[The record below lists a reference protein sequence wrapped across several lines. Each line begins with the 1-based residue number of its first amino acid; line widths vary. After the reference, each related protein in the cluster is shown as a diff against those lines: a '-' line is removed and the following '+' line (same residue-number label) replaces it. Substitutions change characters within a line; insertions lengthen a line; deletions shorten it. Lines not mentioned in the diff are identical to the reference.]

1 MDTLSRLLDEET
13 AAPTLESLA
22 TSIADLSKNID
33 VFYSLFCGA
42 AIFLMQCG
50 FAMLCAG
57 SVRQKNV
64 KNIMLKNL
72 LDACGGALGYYA
84 VGFGVAYEDGAFL
97 GTSGGRF
104 FLSNYD
110 NYIDFF
116 FQFTFA
122 ATAATIVAGTVAE
135 RCKMVAYLCYSLM
148 LTGFVYPVVVHAIW
162 NSAGF
167 LSSFNDDPFLG
178 VGMIDFAGSGVVHM
192 TGGATALIAAI
203 VLGPRIG
210 RFYDEDGNP
219 LDKPGEFAP
228 HSVSLQVLGTFI
240 LWFGWYGFN
249 PGSTLNIST
258 PGYGDI
264 AALAAVTTTLAAA
277 AGAVSSM
284 FFDTLLGF
292 LGEGEAEYDLTM
304 AMNGCLGGLVAIT
317 AGCSTV
323 EPWAAI
329 IIGLI
334 GGVVYVLASKLLIK
348 LKIDDAV
355 DAIPV
360 HFFNGMWGC
369 IATGLFASRRYVTMT
384 YKDTYSPGLFYGSG
398 SLLACE
404 ICGILFIIAWVAAIM
419 TPFFFA
425 LNMLGMFRVDPIEEK
440 VGLDISHHKGA
451 AYDLT
456 GPAEGDVA
464 ELAEKRATA
473 HGKSGF
479 EDSA

>member
-1 MDTLSRLLDEET
+1 
-13 AAPTLESLA
+13 
-22 TSIADLSKNID
+22 
-33 VFYSLFCGA
+33 
-42 AIFLMQCG
+42 MQLG

-64 KNIMLKNL
+64 KNIMLKNI
-72 LDACGGALGYYA
+72 LDACGGALGYWA
-84 VGFGVAYEDGAFL
+84 IGFGVAYEGGAFI
-97 GTSGGRF
+97 GTSGPRF
-104 FLSNYD
+104 FLKGYS

-135 RCKMVAYLCYSLM
+135 RCKMAAYLCYSIM
-148 LTGFVYPVVVHAIW
+148 LTAFVYPVVVHAIW
-162 NSAGF
+162 NGDGF
-167 LSSFNDDPFLG
+167 LSAFASFGEDEITGEAFDNRFLN

-192 TGGATALIAAI
+192 TGGFTALLAAVI
-203 VLGPRIG
+203 LGPRLG
-210 RFYDEDGNP
+210 RFYDEEGNP
-219 LDKPGEFAP
+219 LDNPASFAP
-228 HSVSLQVLGTFI
+228 HTVALQDLGTII

-249 PGSTLNIST
+249 PGSTLMIS
-258 PGYGDI
+258 PGGYGDV
-264 AALAAVTTTLAAA
+264 AALCAVTTTLAAA

-292 LGEGEAEYDLTM
+292 MAEGEAEYDLTM
-304 AMNGCLGGLVAIT
+304 AMNGSLSGLVGIT

-323 EPWAAI
+323 EPWAAVA
-329 IIGLI
+329 IGAI
-334 GGVVYVLASKLLIK
+334 AGPVYVLSSKLLIM

-360 HFFNGMWGC
+360 HFFNGIWGC
-369 IATGLFASRRYVTMT
+369 IATGLFASRRMVSMT
-384 YKDTYSPGLFYGSG
+384 YGDDWSPGVFYGGG
-398 SLLACE
+398 SLIVCE
-404 ICGILFIIAWVAAIM
+404 ICGVLFIIAWVLGTM
-419 TPFFFA
+419 GPFFYV
-425 LNMLGMFRVDPIEEK
+425 LKMLGMFRVDPIEEK

-456 GPAEGDVA
+456 GPDKADVD

-473 HGKSGF
+473 HGKEGF

>member
-1 MDTLSRLLDEET
+1 MDRIISRQLDE
-13 AAPTLESLA
+13 PTDSEKLA
-22 TSIADLSKNID
+22 FLIAGTD

-64 KNIMLKNL
+64 KNIMLKNI
-72 LDACGGALGYYA
+72 LDACGGALGYYTI
-84 VGFGVAYEDGAFL
+84 GFGVAYEGGAFL
-97 GTSGGRF
+97 GTSGPRF
-104 FLSNYD
+104 FLNGYT

-135 RCKMVAYLCYSLM
+135 RCKMAAYLCYSIM
-148 LTGFVYPVVVHAIW
+148 LTAFVYPVVVHAIW

-167 LSSFNDDPFLG
+167 LSSFADEPWQG

-192 TGGATALIAAI
+192 TGGITALIAAVI
-203 VLGPRIG
+203 LGPRIG

-219 LDKPGEFAP
+219 LDKPASFAP
-228 HSVSLQVLGTFI
+228 HSVALQVLGTFI

-249 PGSTLNIST
+249 PGSTLAIS
-258 PGYGDI
+258 PAGYGDV
-264 AALAAVTTTLAAA
+264 AALCAVTTTLSAAS
-277 AGAVSSM
+277 GAVSSM
-284 FFDTLLGF
+284 FFDTILGF
-292 LGEGEAEYDLTM
+292 LAEGEAEYDLTM
-304 AMNGCLGGLVAIT
+304 AMNGALSGLVGIT

-323 EPWAAI
+323 EPWAAVV
-329 IIGLI
+329 IGLI
-334 GGVVYVLASKLLIK
+334 SGPVYVLSSKLLVK

-360 HFFNGMWGC
+360 HFFNGIWGC
-369 IATGLFASRRYVTMT
+369 IATGLFASSRWVSLT
-384 YKDTYSPGLFYGSG
+384 YGDSYSPGLFYGSG
-398 SLLACE
+398 KLLLCE
-404 ICGILFIIAWVAAIM
+404 ICGVLFIIGWVSLTM
-419 TPFFFA
+419 VPFFYV

-456 GPAEGDVA
+456 GPDKSDVD

-473 HGKSGF
+473 HGKEGF
-479 EDSA
+479 EDTA